1 MSVQPVIFD
10 ERDDVPLYQRRS
22 GSTELSMA
30 SLATPLYK
38 MTDNVYVAQGV
49 TNSYLITTAEG
60 DVVISTGLAV
70 EGMIF
75 RQKFDQVSRA
85 PVKAIVLTQAHLDII
100 GGVNAFR
107 GAASRVITHR
117 NSAACQE
124 DDARIKGFRDRRNPR
139 FFPNEMGALSDAD
152 RRAMAAGMASV
163 YSKIDADILVDDTY
177 RFSLGD
183 VDFEVIAL
191 PGGETLD
198 SLAVWLP
205 KQRIVFTGNAMGP
218 LFPHMPNLH
227 TIRGDR
233 PRPVLPY
240 IATYQRILDLRPEI
254 LVTGHFMPIRGAD
267 FIAEEITRLRDAVQF
282 VHDETVRGMNAGHN
296 LAQLKREIALPQ
308 TLRVGEDYGTVI
320 WAVEAIWHGYAG
332 WFHYRSTTELY
343 GIPVHDLY
351 DEIARLAGAAA
362 LGARADE
369 LAREGKALEAIHLAE
384 IALAAEPTQPIALA
398 AYVTAHEAL
407 LSAAPRRNRWYQ
419 YWLKGEIEQ
428 AKQRMTG
435 AAA

>member
-1 MSVQPVIFD
+1 MNVEKVIFD
-10 ERDDVPLYQRRS
+10 ERDDVPLHQRRG
-22 GSTELSMA
+22 GSTELAMA
-30 SLATPLYK
+30 SLATPLYQ
-38 MTDNVYVAQGV
+38 MTDCIYLSHGV

-70 EGMIF
+70 EGIMH
-75 RQKFDQVSRA
+75 RRKFDQVSRA
-85 PVKAIVLTQAHLDII
+85 PVKAIILTQAHLDII
-100 GGVNAFR
+100 GGANAFR
-107 GAASRVITHR
+107 GPQSQVIAHR
-117 NSAACQE
+117 DSGACQE
-124 DDARIKGFRDRRNPR
+124 DDIRIKGFRERRNPR

-152 RRAMAAGMASV
+152 KQAMAAGMASV
-163 YSKIDADILVDDTY
+163 YSKIEADVLVDEVY
-177 RFSLGD
+177 KFSLGG

-205 KQRIVFTGNAMGP
+205 QQRIVFTGNAMGP

-267 FIAEEITRLRDAVQF
+267 FITEEITRLRDAVQF
-282 VHDETVRGMNAGHN
+282 VHDETVRGMNEGRR
-296 LAQLKREIALPQ
+296 LARLKREITLPPALQ
-308 TLRVGEDYGTVI
+308 VGEDYGTVI

-343 GIPVHDLY
+343 GVPVHEMY
-351 DEIARLAGAAA
+351 EEIARLAGPAA
-362 LGARADE
+362 LGARAAE
-369 LAREGKALEAIHLAE
+369 LAQAGMSLEAIHLAE
-384 IALAAEPTQPIALA
+384 IALAAEPGQPAALA
-398 AYVTAHEAL
+398 AYVAAHEAL
-407 LSAAPRRNRWYQ
+407 LEAAPPRNRWYK
-419 YWLKGEIEQ
+419 YWLTGEIGQ
-428 AKQRMTG
+428 AKQRMAG